1 MYAFRWQIPRC
12 SAALVWFGFTDS
24 QVLLLISDGSELMTT
39 KFTRELLFLQVN
51 HSDVLSGIRFSSVDF
66 LTAETEPLVAGE
78 LLYSAV
84 DVSRVYIGQLQAR
97 IKFVVDHN

>member
-1 MYAFRWQIPRC
+1 MLF
-12 SAALVWFGFTDS
+12 
-24 QVLLLISDGSELMTT
+24 LITAGSGLMTAE
-39 KFTRELLFLQVN
+39 FTRELLFLQVN
-51 HSDVLSGIRFSSVDF
+51 HSHMPTGMRFFGRDLV
-66 LTAETEPLVAGE
+66 TVETEPLVAGE